1 MSKIYHYFVEGEC
14 EQKLLNAYR
23 ISPYELFTSG
33 KVTVFNFINK
43 KLDYSRIRVLDR
55 STIIILVYD
64 IDVNITKTLEYNL
77 SLLKK
82 FGFNKIYHIQ
92 SINNFEDELVFSTN
106 LQNINT
112 LFKTQGKDDFKREFI
127 HCSNIVK
134 KLNNF
139 GFDISKMWSRVN
151 NNEPFNKYST
161 DEALKII
168 KSKR

>member
-1 MSKIYHYFVEGEC
+1 VSKIYHYFVEGEC

-55 STIIILVYD
+55 NTIIILVYD

-92 SINNFEDELVFSTN
+92 SINNFEDELVF
-106 LQNINT
+106 
-112 LFKTQGKDDFKREFI
+112 
-127 HCSNIVK
+127 
-134 KLNNF
+134 
-139 GFDISKMWSRVN
+139 
-151 NNEPFNKYST
+151 
-161 DEALKII
+161 
-168 KSKR
+168 